1 MAHSIPGR
9 ATSAAV
15 VAVAIAAIGLSA
27 CGSASHTSATTA
39 AAATAHTTTTASTTP
54 HTTAV
59 TTTPAGLA
67 KVSVALS
74 EFKIKP
80 TVTTVAPGRVDFSV
94 TNDGKIKH
102 QLTIIRTDKPAST
115 VLSKQNPDDD
125 IPGARGE
132 ISSLAP
138 GTTKQLVVKNL
149 KPGHYALVCA
159 LPGHYQAGMYAD
171 FTVK

>member
-1 MAHSIPGR
+1 M
-9 ATSAAV
+9 TAAV
-15 VAVAIAAIGLSA
+15 AAVAIAAAGLSA
-27 CGSASHTSATTA
+27 CGSSQKSTATASTTGSHTTT
-39 AAATAHTTTTASTTP
+39 TPTTTTASMSTGPTRV
-54 HTTAV
+54 A
-59 TTTPAGLA
+59 
-67 KVSVALS
+67 VALS

-80 TVTTVAPGRVDFSV
+80 AVDTVAPGRVDFAV

-102 QLTIIRTDKPAST
+102 QFTIIRTDKPAST

>member
-1 MAHSIPGR
+1 MRQHAEEHVDCVDNRRPHDCGCDDHNDRDLHRSRKSLRRPER
-9 ATSAAV
+9 VQDQAAV
-15 VAVAIAAIGLSA
+15 S
-27 CGSASHTSATTA
+27 
-39 AAATAHTTTTASTTP
+39 
-54 HTTAV
+54 
-59 TTTPAGLA
+59 
-67 KVSVALS
+67 
-74 EFKIKP
+74 
-80 TVTTVAPGRVDFSV
+80 TVAPGRVDFAV

-102 QLTIIRTDKPAST
+102 QFTIIRTDKPAST

>member
-1 MAHSIPGR
+1 MVHRTIRP
-9 ATSAAV
+9 ATA
-15 VAVAIAAIGLSA
+15 VAVTAILIASVGLSA
-27 CGSASHTSATTA
+27 CGSSKKSASTV
-39 AAATAHTTTTASTTP
+39 AAATAPSTTSAAATAS
-54 HTTAV
+54 AS
-59 TTTPAGLA
+59 AGLA
-67 KVSVALS
+67 KVPVALS

-80 TVTTVAPGRVDFSV
+80 AVATAAAGHVDFVV

-102 QLTIIRTDKPAST
+102 QFTIIRTDKSAAT

-132 ISSLAP
+132 ISSIAP
-138 GTTKQLVVKNL
+138 GATKKLAIGNL

-159 LPGHYQAGMYAD
+159 LPGHYQSGMYAD